1 MIISCFDKFSL
12 KIKFKEFM
20 YVFLIIIMLFI
31 ITLNLFNIKNRYE
44 STMKFNLL
52 SNNILELNKVDL
64 IDLKRISNCKKVI
77 IDNNYFNFNLVD
89 IKENKTNYL
98 VKIEVLNL
106 DKVNSYQVTF
116 LEKEENLLKFIIRNM
131 KGE

>member
-1 MIISCFDKFSL
+1 MIISCFDRFSL

-64 IDLKRISNCKKVI
+64 VDLKRISNCKKVI
-77 IDNNYFNFNLVD
+77 IDNKYFNFNLVD
-89 IKENKTNYL
+89 IIEYKTNYL

>member
-89 IKENKTNYL
+89 IIEYKTNYL

>member
-1 MIISCFDKFSL
+1 MIISCFDRFSL

-64 IDLKRISNCKKVI
+64 VDLKRISNCKKVI
-77 IDNNYFNFNLVD
+77 IDNKYFNFNLVD
-89 IKENKTNYL
+89 IKEIKTNYL

>member
-1 MIISCFDKFSL
+1 MIISYFDRFSL

-52 SNNILELNKVDL
+52 SNNILELNKVNL
-64 IDLKRISNCKKVI
+64 VDLKRISNCKKVI
-77 IDNNYFNFNLVD
+77 IDNKYFNFNLVD
-89 IKENKTNYL
+89 IIEYKTNYL

>member
-1 MIISCFDKFSL
+1 MIISCFDRFSL

-64 IDLKRISNCKKVI
+64 VDLKRISNCKKVI
-77 IDNNYFNFNLVD
+77 IDNKYFNFNLVD
-89 IKENKTNYL
+89 IIEYKTNYL
-98 VKIEVLNL
+98 VKIKVLNL

>member
-31 ITLNLFNIKNRYE
+31 ITFNLFNIKNKYE

-77 IDNNYFNFNLVD
+77 IDDKYFNFNLID

>member
-1 MIISCFDKFSL
+1 MIISCFDRFSL

-52 SNNILELNKVDL
+52 SNNILELNKVNL
-64 IDLKRISNCKKVI
+64 VDLKRISNCKKVI
-77 IDNNYFNFNLVD
+77 IDNKYFNFNLVD
-89 IKENKTNYL
+89 IIEYKTNYL
-98 VKIEVLNL
+98 VKIKVLNL

>member
-1 MIISCFDKFSL
+1 MIISCFDRFSL

-52 SNNILELNKVDL
+52 SNNILELNKVNL
-64 IDLKRISNCKKVI
+64 VDLKRISNCKKVI
-77 IDNNYFNFNLVD
+77 IDNKYFNFNLVD
-89 IKENKTNYL
+89 IIEYKTNYL

>member
-1 MIISCFDKFSL
+1 MLISCFDKFSL

-64 IDLKRISNCKKVI
+64 VDLKRISNSKKVI
-77 IDNNYFNFNLVD
+77 IDNKYFNFNIID
-89 IKENKTNYL
+89 IYDNKNNYL

>member
-77 IDNNYFNFNLVD
+77 IDNNYFNFNLID

>member
-64 IDLKRISNCKKVI
+64 VDLKRISNCKKVI
-77 IDNNYFNFNLVD
+77 IDNKYFNFNLVD
-89 IKENKTNYL
+89 IKEIKTNYL